1 MYHLALV
8 AAGGAVGASL
18 RHLVNLATLRLF
30 GPGYPWGTLAVN
42 VVGSLA
48 MGLFVAL
55 LALKFQ
61 GNASLRLLVA
71 TGIFGGFT
79 TFSAFSL
86 DVAVMV
92 ERGDMAA
99 AALYVAASVLLS
111 IGALFIGLWVV
122 RAAFA

>member
-18 RHLVNLATLRLF
+18 RHLVNLAALRLF

-92 ERGDMAA
+92 ERGDIAA

-122 RAAFA
+122 RAALA